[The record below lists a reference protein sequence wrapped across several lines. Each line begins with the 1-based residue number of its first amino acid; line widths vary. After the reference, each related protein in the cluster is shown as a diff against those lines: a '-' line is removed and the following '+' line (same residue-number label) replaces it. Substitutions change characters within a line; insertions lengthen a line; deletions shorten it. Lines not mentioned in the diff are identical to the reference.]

1 MKPKKTRIFAVLA
14 SAAVLTGVFAG
25 CAGGGQGSNIGSSSS
40 AVVSAISASEEDM
53 ALLAA
58 MQEAQAAQSDYDAT
72 VVMDIQ
78 MTVDGQAQ
86 NAHTTTQTRHKG
98 GVLYMDMIQETT
110 AATLES
116 QAYVLYGGEGE
127 GGTMYADNEGA
138 WVERPVTAE
147 ELAAQAESMVVYV
160 PGGAA
165 VTNAGSGQFN
175 GRDATILEYTL
186 TGDALVEELRAT
198 QNTITD
204 EAADAVRSMSVTA
217 RVYVD
222 PETNLPL
229 GTQSDMKE
237 AYRVLMNTMLNSNE
251 VEVSSATVTM
261 TFNAWGEDVAD
272 ITLPEG
278 VPAE

>member
-25 CAGGGQGSNIGSSSS
+25 CAGGGQGSNTGSSSS

>member
-25 CAGGGQGSNIGSSSS
+25 CAGGGQGSNTGSSSS

-251 VEVSSATVTM
+251 VEVSSAT
-261 TFNAWGEDVAD
+261 
-272 ITLPEG
+272 
-278 VPAE
+278 

>member
-25 CAGGGQGSNIGSSSS
+25 CAGGGQGSNTGSSSS

-116 QAYVLYGGEGE
+116 QAY
-127 GGTMYADNEGA
+127 GA